1 MSCSDV
7 PWCASSQNYS
17 PRRAE
22 CQIVITLT
30 SWELDFY
37 LLLNTSKI
45 IFMVAK
51 VFKGILKTW
60 SLGTRGLKEVKR
72 EIINRP
78 NMVLHSLK
86 QTQHIK

>member
-1 MSCSDV
+1 MLAAEITL
-7 PWCASSQNYS
+7 PG
-17 PRRAE
+17 RAE

-30 SWELDFY
+30 SWELNFY

-60 SLGTRGLKEVKR
+60 SLGTRGLKEIR
-72 EIINRP
+72 EK
-78 NMVLHSLK
+78 SLTD
-86 QTQHIK
+86 QTWFYIP